1 VILLVI
7 LSVAKNLHILRM
19 SGRTF
24 ASETRRI
31 NYNCYNCFKAASD
44 QVLVFEEV
52 RLQPR
57 RKPFMYNGALE
68 DVKKSVLLKGTALA
82 VP

>member
-31 NYNCYNCFKAASD
+31 NYNCFKAASD

-68 DVKKSVLLKGTALA
+68 DVEKVCFA
-82 VP
+82 